1 MDLFD
6 QKGIKPMLIA
16 EMQEPFDSPEWI
28 FEIKLDGIRCVAYL
42 CKDGTDLRNKRNKEL
57 LPHVPE
63 LAGIHRH
70 VKEKCILDGE
80 LFIMKNGVTDFFEIQ
95 RRALMSD
102 PFKIKVASGMYP
114 ACFVAYDILYYKDRL
129 KIDLPLLDRKE
140 LLSGNIIEDTSI
152 SVSRFIEKNG
162 IGLFRASKEKGLEGI
177 VAKRKDSKYFFDKR
191 TKDWIKCKHMWHDDC
206 VVCGYMK
213 KNNNMTSLIVGQY
226 DGAELVYKGHVT
238 LGVSLRNL
246 YQYHPRETKA
256 PPFKMVPEGN
266 QDAVWLVPEL
276 VCIVE
281 SMPSDKGGF
290 RQAVFKGF
298 RDDKTPE
305 QCTVRRN
312 I

>member
-6 QKGIKPMLIA
+6 EKGIKPMLIA

-28 FEIKLDGIRCVAYL
+28 YEIKLDGIRCVAYL
-42 CKDGTDLRNKRNKEL
+42 SKDGTDLRNKRNKEL

-63 LAGIHRH
+63 LAGIHQRI
-70 VKEKCILDGE
+70 KEKCILDGE

-95 RRALMSD
+95 RRVLMND

-114 ACFVAYDILYYKDRL
+114 ACFVAYDILYYESKL
-129 KIDLPLLDRKE
+129 KLDLPLLDRKQ
-140 LLSGNIIEDTSI
+140 LLSGNIIEDRHI

-162 IGLFRASKEKGLEGI
+162 IHLFQASKEKGLEGI
-177 VAKRKDSKYFFDKR
+177 VAKRKESKYFLDKR
-191 TKDWIKCKHMWHDDC
+191 TRDWIKCKHMWNDDC
-206 VVCGYMK
+206 VVCGYIK
-213 KNNNMTSLIVGQY
+213 KTNNMTSLIVGQY
-226 DGAELVYKGHVT
+226 DGTELVYKGHVT

-246 YQYHPRETKA
+246 YEHHPRETET
-256 PPFKMVPEGN
+256 PPFKTLPEGN

-305 QCTVRRN
+305 ECTVRKN

>member
-6 QKGIKPMLIA
+6 EKGIKPMLIA

-28 FEIKLDGIRCVAYL
+28 YEIKLDGIRCVAYL
-42 CKDGTDLRNKRNKEL
+42 SKDGTDLRNKRNKEL

-206 VVCGYMK
+206 VVCGYIK

-305 QCTVRRN
+305 ECIVRRN